1 MPDPSTPSNPPT
13 TTSATVSQPGAG
25 TVGTP
30 AAAPPTEPVIPPVDF
45 NSPQLTIR
53 AVLTGMILGGV
64 LSICNVYVG
73 LKIGWGLNMSIT
85 GILLAFGIWFTIS
98 RVSGGRVRMLNRL
111 ENNINQSS
119 VSAGG
124 AISSAGLVSAIPAVT
139 ILEGTVF
146 PWWQLVLWL
155 STVCFVGIAIAM
167 GLRRQMIINDKLP
180 FPGGIACAE
189 TLKEIYN
196 TGAEAIG
203 RLMMMGIGAV
213 VASAIKILAIRK
225 AIATTDFG
233 LTIAGAPASKYL
245 MAFDPTLLMM
255 AVGGLVGLRACI
267 SLIGGAIA
275 AYVVIAPWL
284 VSSGRAALDKAAA
297 AAHNASL
304 PPEQHI
310 VPFAEWILW
319 PGVTLMVVASLVSFS
334 FSMPSI
340 LRSFRRTSGTE
351 SRADEGEVTRPWF
364 FFSLA
369 LALVLCV
376 VLQTWLFGISWW
388 AAVFAVILSFAL
400 AVVAAR
406 VSGETNVT
414 PVGPMGKVTQLLFAV
429 MLPKNAS
436 ANLLGASITS
446 GAASQCADLM
456 HDLKCGHLLGAVA
469 RKQVIGQLAGAI
481 AGALVGS
488 WFYLILIKDP
498 KTMLLTPEWPAPAV
512 AMWKAVAEVFQR
524 GLESLPPGAE
534 TAMLIAAAIGVVLP
548 ILEKTI
554 PKKAALYV
562 PSCSAVGLA
571 FVISG
576 TNSISMFI
584 GACIGAL
591 VAKFAPNWSTR
602 FWVTLCAGIIAGESL
617 TGAVDAVRLVMTG
630 GK

>member
-1 MPDPSTPSNPPT
+1 MPDPSTSSSPSAAPAPP
-13 TTSATVSQPGAG
+13 
-25 TVGTP
+25 
-30 AAAPPTEPVIPPVDF
+30 AAPPIPPVDF
-45 NSPQLTIR
+45 VTPQLTIR
-53 AVLTGMILGGV
+53 AILTGMILGGV

-85 GILLAFGIWFTIS
+85 GILLAFGAWYAIS

-167 GLRRQMIINDKLP
+167 GLRRQMIIRDQLP

-203 RLMMMGIGAV
+203 RLTVMGIGAV

-225 AIATTDFG
+225 SIATTDFG
-233 LTIAGAPASKYL
+233 LTIAGAPTSKYL

-267 SLIGGAIA
+267 SLIGGSIA

-284 VSSGRAALDKAAA
+284 VSSGRSALDKAAA

-310 VPFAEWILW
+310 VPFAEWLLW

-340 LRSFRRTSGTE
+340 LRSFRRTSGGETGV
-351 SRADEGEVTRPWF
+351 DEGEVTRPWF

-376 VLQTWLFGISWW
+376 GLQTWLFGISWW
-388 AAVFAVILSFAL
+388 AAVFAVLLSFAL
-400 AVVAAR
+400 AIVAAR

-429 MLPKNAS
+429 TMPKNAS

-456 HDLKCGHLLGAVA
+456 HDLKCGYLLGAVA
-469 RKQVIGQLAGAI
+469 RKQVIGQIAGAI

-488 WFYLILIKDP
+488 WFYLILIPDP
-498 KTMLLTPEWPAPAV
+498 KSMLLTADWPAPAV

-534 TAMLIAAAIGVVLP
+534 AAMLIAAAVGVVLP
-548 ILEKTI
+548 IVEKTI
-554 PKKAALYV
+554 PKKAATFV

-591 VAKFAPNWSTR
+591 VTRFAPNWSTR

-617 TGAVDAVRLVMTG
+617 TGAVDAVRLVMSG